1 MTGRE
6 LASHAERLVSVGAR
20 DAELMRALA
29 AFLILVAL
37 GASSSAASLRI
48 VAFGDSATAGYL
60 VAHDKAYPAQLQA
73 ALRKKGYDVNV
84 ENAGISGDTTTGALA
99 RFDSAI
105 GPGTQIAIVEFGVN
119 DLRRG
124 VPRSR
129 VHTQL
134 AEIIKTLRARGIQ
147 VMVIGLGR
155 LDLSGVAGANG
166 ALYQQWILPRGKYRA
181 GDGQHFNAEG
191 YAILVARMLP
201 QVESL
206 MKRISPL

>member
-1 MTGRE
+1 VTPTRFVAVETG
-6 LASHAERLVSVGAR
+6 HAQGVER
-20 DAELMRALA
+20 MRALA

-37 GASSSAASLRI
+37 SASPSAATVRI

-60 VAHDKAYPAQLQA
+60 VARDKAYPAQLQM
-73 ALRKKGYDVNV
+73 ALRKKGYDVTV
-84 ENAGISGDTTTGALA
+84 ENAGISGDTTAGALA

-119 DLRRG
+119 DLRQG

-129 VHTQL
+129 VDAHL
-134 AEIIKTLRARGIQ
+134 ADIVKTLRARGIQ
-147 VMVIGLGR
+147 VMVVGLGQ
-155 LDLSGVAGANG
+155 LDLSGIARANG
-166 ALYQQWILPRGKYRA
+166 ALYQQWTLPPGKFRA
-181 GDGQHFNAEG
+181 RDGQHFNAEG

-206 MKRISPL
+206 MKRVSAP